1 MKLRGIPCKYISASK
16 PCVVTNAFLLVY
28 SKHDINEVMLMTR
41 TNQESVATFGEF
53 L

>member
-16 PCVVTNAFLLVY
+16 PCV
-28 SKHDINEVMLMTR
+28 HDINEVMLMTR